1 MDIQKIIN
9 ILDRDDSLQLDND
22 EKTYKEEDEIIEVD
36 WDKLWDSP
44 TRFNDDPW
52 VLTDTEVINTILRGN
67 DEIDL
72 PWPKDVAQ
80 NEKGIWDFC
89 AWYQPIHFFAY
100 DWGIFIREDCLIRQ
114 ASRIAKFA
122 PTHQQFGVSPAKY
135 ATMLLKA
142 SFAAFYFH
150 EHFHHKV
157 ESFGIRLHV
166 ATGGSK
172 YLPYKKQVY
181 RPTLYTDVCIEE
193 ALANADSFHR
203 FSSSPY
209 NKVID
214 KEVLVAAKDYLVNT
228 FPFDPPGYRMASKYL
243 SSTSFGAGLSSLQS
257 QILEAT
263 LNPRMDPNDWVAS
276 PQMFRSFYNFKSN
289 IYTVVSKGKKPVLP
303 SNIFPRSCSTQ
314 ELIKIFQS
322 KGYAVVPGGKGSHVK
337 LKNQSGETM
346 ILPGNRRE
354 ISKGLLSSVLKT
366 VGLSIYDLN
375 SI

>member
-1 MDIQKIIN
+1 
-9 ILDRDDSLQLDND
+9 
-22 EKTYKEEDEIIEVD
+22 
-36 WDKLWDSP
+36 
-44 TRFNDDPW
+44 
-52 VLTDTEVINTILRGN
+52 
-67 DEIDL
+67 
-72 PWPKDVAQ
+72 
-80 NEKGIWDFC
+80 
-89 AWYQPIHFFAY
+89 
-100 DWGIFIREDCLIRQ
+100 
-114 ASRIAKFA
+114 
-122 PTHQQFGVSPAKY
+122 
-135 ATMLLKA
+135 
-142 SFAAFYFH
+142 
-150 EHFHHKV
+150 
-157 ESFGIRLHV
+157 
-166 ATGGSK
+166 
-172 YLPYKKQVY
+172 
-181 RPTLYTDVCIEE
+181 
-193 ALANADSFHR
+193 
-203 FSSSPY
+203 
-209 NKVID
+209 
-214 KEVLVAAKDYLVNT
+214 
-228 FPFDPPGYRMASKYL
+228 MASKYL

-289 IYTVVSKGKKPVLP
+289 IYTVVSKGKKSVLP